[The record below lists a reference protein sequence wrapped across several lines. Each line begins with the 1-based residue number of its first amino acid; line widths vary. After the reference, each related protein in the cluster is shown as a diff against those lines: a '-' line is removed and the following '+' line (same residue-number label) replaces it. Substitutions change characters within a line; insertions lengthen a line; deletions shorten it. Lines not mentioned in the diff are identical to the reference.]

1 MLCVVHA
8 FDSLSLK
15 TYIDIAKT
23 FTDKWQKDINIFSIF
38 FIKILEII
46 QCKNYLPP
54 LVVLKNHNAILPE
67 EQNSAYTSI
76 VSLCRELLL
85 ILI

>member
-1 MLCVVHA
+1 MVHA

-54 LVVLKNHNAILPE
+54 LVVLKNHNAILPDKNKIPHTHRLFHYVE
-67 EQNSAYTSI
+67 N
-76 VSLCRELLL
+76 CC
-85 ILI
+85 